1 MINTSEMMNQFEQ
14 QDQRIAKLQAKLAEA
29 ENARVGWKREWMT
42 AANNLVAEKQRAD
55 AAEAKLAA
63 VREKAREGVLLAT
76 ESNWLLGSSTH
87 KVAKL
92 FGGILDLTKE

>member
-14 QDQRIAKLQAKLAEA
+14 QDQRIAELQAKLAEA

-42 AANNLVAEKQRAD
+42 AANNLVA